1 MPAPVIGKF
10 GRSEL
15 PKELKVPAMG
25 GVFDGGFHAA
35 MADGRVTFYKT
46 GYPSGELA
54 KLLCPNDGWVVEP
67 LEPAGQIG
75 YSVWVEPM
83 PAPQPKK
90 DGKGVTPA
98 PYKPK
103 LPE

>member
-1 MPAPVIGKF
+1 
-10 GRSEL
+10 
-15 PKELKVPAMG
+15 
-25 GVFDGGFHAA
+25 